1 METMTTLV
9 QIYKNK
15 NENFSLTFETEND
28 SLQPFFQ
35 ACLYIFPFMVRSIGF
50 AKR

>member
-35 ACLYIFPFMVRSIGF
+35 ACLYISPFLVRSIGF